1 MHPHRVFVNL
11 NVKGPRSLVEE
22 LTPKETGVGTT
33 QKESPSTGRREAYMK
48 TPEFY
53 REVKPTDLKKI
64 DQALELSSLE
74 ELLKSVASVD
84 LDQLKV
90 EKMGPVEKYFTQ
102 REKDYLEGRLRS
114 AKKAKKQG
122 ARLKPDRRKPE
133 FRKKL
138 HWKTRAKKRK
148 EYYKQVAYPRYL
160 RKMSQLQAEKGWY
173 DIMKRG
179 WENWGWKCNI
189 TREEWD
195 TYVEPLLHR
204 GDCSGTEEHPCK
216 GCAVPFTERYNTSDP
231 VITLQGIMIFDKQ
244 STGRLRKPLFDGA
257 EHHLKMMGYTL

>member
-1 MHPHRVFVNL
+1 M
-11 NVKGPRSLVEE
+11 
-22 LTPKETGVGTT
+22 
-33 QKESPSTGRREAYMK
+33 
-48 TPEFY
+48 
-53 REVKPTDLKKI
+53 DKKQERML
-64 DQALELSSLE
+64 DNAKALSELSRLIE
-74 ELLKSVASVD
+74 EVSAVD
-84 LDQLKV
+84 LDKLAI
-90 EKMGPVEKYFTQ
+90 EKMGPVERYFTQ

-114 AKKAKKQG
+114 AKKAKKKG
-122 ARLKPDRRKPE
+122 AQLKPDGRRAE
-133 FRKKL
+133 TRKRL

-195 TYVEPLLHR
+195 THVEPLLE
-204 GDCSGTEEHPCK
+204 GK
-216 GCAVPFTERYNTSDP
+216 VPFTERYNTSDP

-244 STGRLRKPLFDGA
+244 SKGRLRKPIFDGA

>member
-22 LTPKETGVGTT
+22 LTPKETVVGTT

-48 TPEFY
+48 T
-53 REVKPTDLKKI
+53 RDLKKI

-90 EKMGPVEKYFTQ
+90 EKMGPVEAYFTQ
-102 REKDYLEGRLRS
+102 REKDYLAGRIRS
-114 AKKAKKQG
+114 KV
-122 ARLKPDRRKPE
+122 KPDKRKPE
-133 FRKKL
+133 NRRKM

-195 TYVEPLLHR
+195 THVEPLLEGR
-204 GDCSGTEEHPCK
+204 
-216 GCAVPFTERYNTSDP
+216 VPFTERYNTSDP

-257 EHHLKMMGYTL
+257 TWYLHQLGYTVE

>member
-1 MHPHRVFVNL
+1 
-11 NVKGPRSLVEE
+11 
-22 LTPKETGVGTT
+22 
-33 QKESPSTGRREAYMK
+33 MK
-48 TPEFY
+48 TC
-53 REVKPTDLKKI
+53 DLKKI

-84 LDQLKV
+84 LDQLKI
-90 EKMGPVEKYFTQ
+90 EKMGPVERYFTQ
-102 REKDYLEGRLRS
+102 REKDYLAGRIRR
-114 AKKAKKQG
+114 KV
-122 ARLKPDRRKPE
+122 KPDKRKPE
-133 FRKKL
+133 NRRKL

-195 TYVEPLLHR
+195 SFVAPLLHQDSCPYR
-204 GDCSGTEEHPCK
+204 IGGEGWDTHVELANGMETEVCQ
-216 GCAVPFTERYNTSDP
+216 GCRVPYTERYNTSDP

-244 STGRLRKPLFDGA
+244 SKGRLRKPLFDGA
-257 EHHLKMMGYTL
+257 EFYLKQMGYTVD

>member
-1 MHPHRVFVNL
+1 MDKKQERMLDNA
-11 NVKGPRSLVEE
+11 KA
-22 LTPKETGVGTT
+22 LT
-33 QKESPSTGRREAYMK
+33 
-48 TPEFY
+48 
-53 REVKPTDLKKI
+53 
-64 DQALELSSLE
+64 ELSRLIE
-74 ELLKSVASVD
+74 EVSAVD
-84 LDQLKV
+84 LDKLKV

-102 REKDYLEGRLRS
+102 REKDYLAGRIRS
-114 AKKAKKQG
+114 KV
-122 ARLKPDRRKPE
+122 KPDKRKPE
-133 FRKKL
+133 NRRKM

-195 TYVEPLLHR
+195 TYVEPLLDGR
-204 GDCSGTEEHPCK
+204 
-216 GCAVPFTERYNTSDP
+216 VPYTERYNTSDP

-244 STGRLRKPLFDGA
+244 STGRLRKPLFDGS
-257 EHHLKMMGYTL
+257 EWYLKQLGYTL

>member
-1 MHPHRVFVNL
+1 MDKKQERMLDNA
-11 NVKGPRSLVEE
+11 KA
-22 LTPKETGVGTT
+22 LT
-33 QKESPSTGRREAYMK
+33 
-48 TPEFY
+48 
-53 REVKPTDLKKI
+53 
-64 DQALELSSLE
+64 ELSRLIE
-74 ELLKSVASVD
+74 EVSAVD
-84 LDQLKV
+84 LDKLAV

-102 REKDYLEGRLRS
+102 REKDYLAGRIRS
-114 AKKAKKQG
+114 KV
-122 ARLKPDRRKPE
+122 KPDKRKPE
-133 FRKKL
+133 NRRKM

-195 TYVEPLLHR
+195 THVEPLLEGR
-204 GDCSGTEEHPCK
+204 
-216 GCAVPFTERYNTSDP
+216 VPFTERYNTSDP

-257 EHHLKMMGYTL
+257 TWYLHQLGYTVE